1 MLPISLP
8 GYPQVIDSRVLAAA
22 SEPEFASEFPFQ
34 RDMNIGN
41 TVRYVAVA
49 LFGSFVDRFSF
60 REIDW
65 CWMGPGQHRQ
75 WHT

>member
-8 GYPQVIDSRVLAAA
+8 GYSEAINSRVLAAA
-22 SEPEFASEFPFQ
+22 SEPEFTSEFPFQ

-41 TVRYVAVA
+41 TVRGA
-49 LFGSFVDRFSF
+49 LSGSIVDWFSF

-65 CWMGPGQHRQ
+65 RWMDPGQHRQ
-75 WHT
+75 LHT